1 MKSAIIYNGGSFFFD
16 LDREAFESSG
26 AFDRSLYLMGIGACF
41 DGGRFASVSRLF
53 GQQTLFRKGTPSRSR
68 RKSVVTFSRRTA
80 LREVDEW
87 A

>member
-53 GQQTLFRKGTPSRSR
+53 GQQTLRKGPPLGAGERAWSHS
-68 RKSVVTFSRRTA
+68 
-80 LREVDEW
+80 LGEQL
-87 A
+87 